1 MPLLWV
7 NDTDWKNLLA
17 AVARI
22 DRATKGLVQTTN
34 KMETT
39 LSALDDAFNN
49 VLIPQATANTNAENA
64 AIVLIKQLADL
75 TAANSTQPQ
84 AILDLA
90 AKMKTTADA
99 LGAAIVA
106 GTPVQTTPPP
116 AA

>member
-7 NDTDWKNLLA
+7 NETDWLNLLA

-22 DRATKGLVQTTN
+22 DKATKALTQTTN
-34 KMETT
+34 RMETT
-39 LSALDDAFNN
+39 LSGLDDAFNN
-49 VLIPQATANTNAENA
+49 VLIPQVTANTSAEA
-64 AIVLIKQLADL
+64 SAVLLIKQLADL
-75 TAANSTQPQ
+75 AAANSTQPQ

-106 GTPVQTTPPP
+106 NTPASPAP